1 MSFTTSLSQHPT
13 AADATAEVI
22 GHALER
28 QTDPPD
34 LAVVFCSPH
43 HLGDFADVVGTVRS
57 LLKPRHLIGTAA
69 SGIVGGD
76 QEIEDGPA
84 VSLWTGTLAGE
95 PVPVRLSAMR
105 TDAGTTLQGLPAVS
119 DPTAR
124 AERGAPDPGT
134 ADAEPQ
140 TLVLLCDPFSLP
152 VADMLDV
159 LAARDMRIRTI
170 GGLASASFSPG
181 GNFLAL
187 DDEIFTDGA
196 VGVVLPSVRAT
207 PLVSQ
212 GCRPI
217 GAPMVVTKSD
227 GDQVIE
233 LAGQPALTRLQQIAR
248 QADAGDRALLSKGVH
263 LGVAADEHRDAF
275 DRGDFLVRNVV
286 GADREAGSLSVGATL
301 EIGTTV
307 QFHVRDA
314 ASADEDL
321 RALLAK
327 HGDAEAAL
335 VFTCNGRGRRL
346 FGTAHHDA
354 ELVAGATDGTVAG
367 MFCAGEIGPV
377 GRRSFLHGFTASVL
391 MFPRAELP
399 GSP

>member
-1 MSFTTSLSQHPT
+1 MSFASALSQHPT

-28 QTDPPD
+28 QTDAPD

-43 HLGDFADVVGTVRS
+43 HVDAFADVVGTVRS
-57 LLKPRHLIGTAA
+57 LLKPRHLIGAAA
-69 SGIVGGD
+69 SGIVGGN

-84 VSLWTGTLAGE
+84 VSLWTGTLGSDPE
-95 PVPVRLSAMR
+95 PVRLSAVR
-105 TDAGTTLQGLPAVS
+105 TEAGTTLQGLPKASEPSVGGA
-119 DPTAR
+119 DPTSEPGA
-124 AERGAPDPGT
+124 AEAGQR
-134 ADAEPQ
+134 

-152 VADMLDV
+152 VADVLDV

-181 GNFLAL
+181 GNLLAL
-187 DDEIFTDGA
+187 DDEVFTDGA
-196 VGVVLPSVRAT
+196 VGVILSSVRAI

-227 GDQVIE
+227 GDQLIE
-233 LAGQPALTRLQQIAR
+233 LAGQPALARLQQVAR
-248 QADAGDRALLSKGVH
+248 QADSGDRALLSKGVH

-286 GADREAGSLSVGATL
+286 GADREAGSLSVGTPL

-307 QFHVRDA
+307 QFQVRDA

-321 RALLAK
+321 RMMLAK

-335 VFTCNGRGRRL
+335 VFTCNGRGQRL

-377 GRRSFLHGFTASVL
+377 GQRSFLHGFTASVL
-391 MFPRAELP
+391 MFPRA
-399 GSP
+399 G